1 MNHVVKNLSNLKKAY
16 SKFENFRVHLKS
28 EQEQAGAIQAFEYCY
43 ELTWKVIKNVLE
55 ERGLEVGSP
64 KDTFRKAA
72 LEKIIVDPEIWFNFQ
87 KIRTITVHTYQEE
100 NVAQVLA
107 IFDSFS
113 TEVAYVIKKLEESM

>member
-1 MNHVVKNLSNLKKAY
+1 MVKNLSNLKKAY
-16 SKFENFRVHLKS
+16 SKFENFRLHLTS

-72 LEKIIVDPEIWFNFQ
+72 LEKIIIDPEIWFNFQ
-87 KIRTITVHTYQEE
+87 KIRNITVHTYQEE
-100 NVAQVLA
+100 NVMQVLA
-107 IFDSFS
+107 IFESFS
-113 TEVAYVIKKLEESM
+113 TQVAYVIKKLEESM